1 MGIHYEAIGTRE
13 LRSYKYDV
21 VRLYLDSFSI
31 FHWHIHQPH
40 VRQRKLIFTTLRL
53 ALCINPDVLRLGLR
67 PSLRPKPMSFH
78 HLAVLH
84 TFLPH
89 L

>member
-31 FHWHIHQPH
+31 FH
-40 VRQRKLIFTTLRL
+40 
-53 ALCINPDVLRLGLR
+53 
-67 PSLRPKPMSFH
+67 
-78 HLAVLH
+78 
-84 TFLPH
+84 
-89 L
+89 